1 MCKSINKIIS
11 IIFVI
16 YFFIQC
22 QLRINGYRQELW
34 FRISIII
41 IPIVYLLCVFL
52 NRKDQSY
59 KLYLLG
65 GSAILLYNLSLLI

>member
-65 GSAILLYNLSLLI
+65 GSVILLYNLSLLI

>member
-41 IPIVYLLCVFL
+41 IPIVYLLCIFL